1 MFLQITEVKDILDT
15 AATEVTKVGIL
26 LGIIA
31 LFIVVGVI
39 AFKVIT
45 KELKKKDN
53 QIKELIE
60 QKDALQEERIKD
72 LKRLSQTSFELTEKN
87 NLTMD
92 RLLSQLN
99 ILYNIS
105 RIDQ

>member
-26 LGIIA
+26 LGIIS
-31 LFIVVGVI
+31 LFIVVGAI

-45 KELKKKDN
+45 KALKKKDD

-105 RIDQ
+105 RNDQ